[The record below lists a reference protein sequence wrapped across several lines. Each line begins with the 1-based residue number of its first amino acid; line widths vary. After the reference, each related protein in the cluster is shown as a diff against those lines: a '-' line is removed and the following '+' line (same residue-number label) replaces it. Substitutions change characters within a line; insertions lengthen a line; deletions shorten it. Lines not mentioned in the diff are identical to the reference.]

1 MSNYQNLPEL
11 FFSKAKENLNNQHLL
26 KINNST
32 NEIDSW
38 TWSNTYSSVNKIY
51 QFINSQNLKKDERIL
66 LVSENR
72 PEWMAADIAI
82 MSNQLIAVPNYITY
96 TSRDFE
102 HILNDSK
109 PKGLIVSNKD
119 LLETVLIASKKINF
133 ELQFIICF
141 DQFENTSIPNLT
153 FYDDLIEDPSVKPDK
168 YHSIQRKDPASI
180 IYTSGTQGLP
190 KGVILSH
197 GGILSNCEGA
207 YELLQTLKSPD
218 LTFLTWLPLSHSY
231 EHVVQFVT
239 LMMEAKVFYNKSI
252 ETLLP
257 TIKVAKPHI
266 MTAVPR
272 FYNNLFA
279 KMQIN
284 LKNQS
289 QFKQNLFNS
298 AISLG
303 TKKLHQ
309 QKLSL
314 KEKILDFL
322 LDKLVRKKVK
332 NNFGGRLEAF
342 VSGGGPLDSR
352 VGEAL
357 NALGL
362 KTLQGY
368 GLTETSPVVS
378 CNPLHKVKVETV
390 GPIFPGVEVK
400 LAEDGEILVK
410 GENLMLGYWNNQ
422 EATNKTI
429 INGWLHTGDI
439 GEFDKEGYLKIT
451 DRKKDIIVNAGGDNI
466 SPTRV
471 EAKLDI
477 EPEIAQSMLYG
488 DFKNYL
494 VAVIVPDK
502 DFALNWAKENGKEQK
517 FESIVKDDDF
527 NKLMKEVVNR
537 VNKNLSVI
545 EQVRKFILIDHEF
558 TIENSMMTVSMKVRR
573 FAVKDKYQED
583 LEKLY

>member
-1 MSNYQNLPEL
+1 MNKYQNLPEL
-11 FFSKAKENLNNQHLL
+11 FFSKSKENLKNQHLL
-26 KINNST
+26 KINNNT
-32 NEIDSW
+32 NQIESW

-51 QFINSQNLKKDERIL
+51 QFILSQNLEKNERIL

-102 HILNDSK
+102 HIINDSK
-109 PKGLIVSNKD
+109 PKGLIVSNKT
-119 LLETVLIASKKINF
+119 LLDTVLIAAKKINF

-141 DQFENTSIPNLT
+141 DQFENTNIPNLT
-153 FYDDLIEDPSVKPDK
+153 FYDDLIEDPSIEPNK
-168 YHSIQRKDPASI
+168 YQSIQRNDPASI

-257 TIKVAKPHI
+257 TIKIAKPHI

-284 LKNQS
+284 LNNQS

-309 QKLSL
+309 QKLSFI
-314 KEKILDFL
+314 EKILNFL

-342 VSGGGPLDSR
+342 VSGGGPSDSR

-400 LAEDGEILVK
+400 LAEDGEIIVR
-410 GENLMLGYWNNQ
+410 GENLMLGYWNNP

-429 INGWLHTGDI
+429 IDGWLHTGDI
-439 GEFDKEGYLKIT
+439 GEFDGEGYLKIT
-451 DRKKDIIVNAGGDNI
+451 DRKKDIIVSLGGVNI
-466 SPTRV
+466 APS
-471 EAKLDI
+471 KLENLLTLSSDI
-477 EPEIAQSMLYG
+477 EQACVFGEQ
-488 DFKNYL
+488 KNYI
-494 VAVIVPDK
+494 A
-502 DFALNWAKENGKEQK
+502 ALIILSADSKATKEQ
-517 FESIVKDDDF
+517 ID
-527 NKLMKEVVNR
+527 LY
-537 VNKNLSVI
+537 I
-545 EQVRKFILIDHEF
+545 EKMNADLTQPEKIKRYHIINEPF
-558 TIENSMMTVSMKVRR
+558 TIENNLMTPTMKVRR
-573 FAVKDKYQED
+573 HEVEKKYSEVINGMF
-583 LEKLY
+583 

>member
-1 MSNYQNLPEL
+1 MNKYQNLPEL
-11 FFSKAKENLNNQHLL
+11 FFSKSKENLKNQHLL
-26 KINNST
+26 KINNNT
-32 NEIDSW
+32 NQIESW

-51 QFINSQNLKKDERIL
+51 QFILSQNLEKNERIL

-109 PKGLIVSNKD
+109 PKGLIVSNKT
-119 LLETVLIASKKINF
+119 LLDTVLIAAKKINF
-133 ELQFIICF
+133 ELQFIVCF
-141 DQFENTSIPNLT
+141 DQFENTNIPNLT
-153 FYDDLIEDPSVKPDK
+153 FYDDLIEDPSIEPNK
-168 YHSIQRKDPASI
+168 YQLIQRNDPASI

-257 TIKVAKPHI
+257 TIKIAKPHI

-284 LKNQS
+284 LNNQS

-309 QKLSL
+309 QKLSFI
-314 KEKILDFL
+314 EKILNFL

-400 LAEDGEILVK
+400 LAEDGEILVR
-410 GENLMLGYWNNQ
+410 GENLMLGYWNNP

-439 GEFDKEGYLKIT
+439 GEFDGEGYLKIT
-451 DRKKDIIVNAGGDNI
+451 DRKKDIIVSLGGVNI
-466 SPTRV
+466 APS
-471 EAKLDI
+471 KLENLLTLSSDI
-477 EPEIAQSMLYG
+477 EQACVFGEQ
-488 DFKNYL
+488 KNYI
-494 VAVIVPDK
+494 A
-502 DFALNWAKENGKEQK
+502 ALIILSADSKATKEQ
-517 FESIVKDDDF
+517 ID
-527 NKLMKEVVNR
+527 LY
-537 VNKNLSVI
+537 I
-545 EQVRKFILIDHEF
+545 EKMNADLTQPEKIKRYHIIDEPF
-558 TIENSMMTVSMKVRR
+558 TIENNLMTPTMKVRR
-573 FAVKDKYQED
+573 HEVEKKYSEVINGMF
-583 LEKLY
+583 

>member
-1 MSNYQNLPEL
+1 MDKYQNLPEL
-11 FFSKAKENLNNQHLL
+11 FFSKAQENFKNQHLL
-26 KINNST
+26 KINNTT
-32 NEIDSW
+32 NEIESW
-38 TWSNTYSSVNKIY
+38 TWSDTLRSVNKIY
-51 QFINSQNLKKDERIL
+51 QFINSQNLHKEERVL

-72 PEWMAADIAI
+72 PEWMTADIAI

-109 PKGLIVSNKD
+109 PKGLIVSNKN
-119 LLETVLIASKKINF
+119 LLDTVLIASKKINF

-141 DQFENTSIPNLT
+141 DRFDNSNIPNLS
-153 FYDDLIEDPSVKPDK
+153 FYDDLIEDTSIKPNK
-168 YHSIQRKDPASI
+168 YLSIQRKDPASI

-190 KGVILSH
+190 KGVVLSH

-207 YELLQTLKSPD
+207 YELLQTLKGPD

-257 TIKVAKPHI
+257 TIKIAKPHI

-284 LKNQS
+284 LKTQS
-289 QFKQNLFNS
+289 QFKQNLFNQ
-298 AISLG
+298 AILLG

-309 QKLSL
+309 QKLSIA
-314 KEKILDFL
+314 EKIFDFL
-322 LDKLVRKKVK
+322 MDKLVRKKVL
-332 NNFGGRLEAF
+332 NNFGGRLKAF

-429 INGWLHTGDI
+429 IDGWLYTGDI
-439 GEFDKEGYLKIT
+439 GDFDEEGYLKIT
-451 DRKKDIIVNAGGDNI
+451 DRKKDIIVSLGGDNI
-466 SPTRV
+466 APS
-471 EAKLDI
+471 KLENLLTLSSDI
-477 EPEIAQSMLYG
+477 EQACVFGEQ
-488 DFKNYL
+488 KNYIAAIIIL
-494 VAVIVPDK
+494 SADSK
-502 DFALNWAKENGKEQK
+502 ATKEQIDLYIEK
-517 FESIVKDDDF
+517 MNTD
-527 NKLMKEVVNR
+527 
-537 VNKNLSVI
+537 LSQPEKI
-545 EQVRKFILIDHEF
+545 KRYHIIDEPF
-558 TIENSMMTVSMKVRR
+558 TIENNLMTPTMKVRR
-573 FAVKDKYQED
+573 HEVEKKYSEVINGMF
-583 LEKLY
+583 

>member
-1 MSNYQNLPEL
+1 MTNYQNLPEL
-11 FFSKAKENLNNQHLL
+11 FFLKAKENLKNQHLL
-26 KINNST
+26 KINNTT
-32 NEIDSW
+32 NEIESW
-38 TWSNTYSSVNKIY
+38 TWSDTLSSINKIY
-51 QFINSQNLKKDERIL
+51 QFINSQNLHKEERVL

-72 PEWMAADIAI
+72 PEWMSADIAI

-109 PKGLIVSNKD
+109 PKGLIVSNKN
-119 LLETVLIASKKINF
+119 LLDTVLIASKKINF

-141 DQFENTSIPNLT
+141 DRFENSTIPNLS
-153 FYDDLIEDPSVKPDK
+153 FYDDLIEDSSIEPDK
-168 YHSIQRKDPASI
+168 YLSIQRKDPASI

-190 KGVILSH
+190 KGVVLSH

-207 YELLQTLKSPD
+207 YELLQTLKGPD

-289 QFKQNLFNS
+289 QFKQNLFKQ
-298 AISLG
+298 AILLG

-309 QKLSL
+309 QKLSIS
-314 KEKILDFL
+314 EKIFDFL
-322 LDKLVRKKVK
+322 LDKLVRKKVL
-332 NNFGGRLEAF
+332 NNFGGRLKAF

-410 GENLMLGYWNNQ
+410 GENLMLGYWNNS
-422 EATNKTI
+422 EATKKTI
-429 INGWLHTGDI
+429 IDGWLHTGDI
-439 GEFDKEGYLKIT
+439 GEFDEEGYLKIT
-451 DRKKDIIVNAGGDNI
+451 DRKKDIIVSLGGDNI
-466 SPTRV
+466 APS
-471 EAKLDI
+471 KLENLLTLSSDI
-477 EPEIAQSMLYG
+477 EQACVFGEQ
-488 DFKNYL
+488 KNYI
-494 VAVIVPDK
+494 A
-502 DFALNWAKENGKEQK
+502 ALIILSADSKATKEQIDLYIEK
-517 FESIVKDDDF
+517 MNVD
-527 NKLMKEVVNR
+527 
-537 VNKNLSVI
+537 LSQPEKI
-545 EQVRKFILIDHEF
+545 KRYHIIDEPF
-558 TIENSMMTVSMKVRR
+558 TIENNLMTPTMKVRR
-573 FAVKDKYQED
+573 HEVEKKYSEVINGMF
-583 LEKLY
+583 

>member
-1 MSNYQNLPEL
+1 MDKYQNLPEL
-11 FFSKAKENLNNQHLL
+11 FFSKAQENFKNQHLL
-26 KINNST
+26 KINNTT
-32 NEIDSW
+32 NEIESW
-38 TWSNTYSSVNKIY
+38 TWSDTLRSVNKIY
-51 QFINSQNLKKDERIL
+51 QFINSQNLHKEERVL

-72 PEWMAADIAI
+72 PEWMTADIAI

-109 PKGLIVSNKD
+109 PKGLIVSNKN
-119 LLETVLIASKKINF
+119 LLDTVLIASKKINF

-141 DQFENTSIPNLT
+141 DRFDNSNIPNLS
-153 FYDDLIEDPSVKPDK
+153 FYDDLIEDTSIKPNK
-168 YHSIQRKDPASI
+168 YLSIQRKDPASI

-190 KGVILSH
+190 KGVVLSH

-207 YELLQTLKSPD
+207 YELLQTLKGPD

-257 TIKVAKPHI
+257 TIKIAKPHI

-284 LKNQS
+284 LKTQS
-289 QFKQNLFNS
+289 QFKQNLFNQ
-298 AISLG
+298 AILLG

-309 QKLSL
+309 QKLSIS
-314 KEKILDFL
+314 EKIFDFL
-322 LDKLVRKKVK
+322 LNKLVRKKVL
-332 NNFGGRLEAF
+332 NNFGGRLKAF

-429 INGWLHTGDI
+429 IDGWLHTGDI
-439 GEFDKEGYLKIT
+439 GEFDEEGYLKIT
-451 DRKKDIIVNAGGDNI
+451 DRKKDIIVSLGGDNI
-466 SPTRV
+466 APS
-471 EAKLDI
+471 KLENLLTLSSDI
-477 EPEIAQSMLYG
+477 EQACVFGEQ
-488 DFKNYL
+488 KNYIAAIIIL
-494 VAVIVPDK
+494 SADSK
-502 DFALNWAKENGKEQK
+502 ATKEQIDLYIEK
-517 FESIVKDDDF
+517 MNTD
-527 NKLMKEVVNR
+527 
-537 VNKNLSVI
+537 LSQPEKI
-545 EQVRKFILIDHEF
+545 KRYHIIDEPF
-558 TIENSMMTVSMKVRR
+558 TIENNLMTPTMKVRR
-573 FAVKDKYQED
+573 HEVEKKYSEVINGMF
-583 LEKLY
+583 

>member
-1 MSNYQNLPEL
+1 MDKYQNLPEL
-11 FFSKAKENLNNQHLL
+11 FFSKAQENFKNQHLL
-26 KINNST
+26 KINNTT
-32 NEIDSW
+32 NEIESW
-38 TWSNTYSSVNKIY
+38 TWSDTLRSVNKIY
-51 QFINSQNLKKDERIL
+51 QFINSQNLHKEERVL

-72 PEWMAADIAI
+72 PEWMTADIAI

-109 PKGLIVSNKD
+109 PKGLIVSNKN
-119 LLETVLIASKKINF
+119 LLDTVLIASKKINF

-141 DQFENTSIPNLT
+141 DRFDNSNIPNLS
-153 FYDDLIEDPSVKPDK
+153 FYDDLIEDASIKPDK
-168 YHSIQRKDPASI
+168 YLSIQRKDPASI

-190 KGVILSH
+190 KGVVLSH

-207 YELLQTLKSPD
+207 YELLQTLKGPD

-252 ETLLP
+252 ETLFP
-257 TIKVAKPHI
+257 TIKIAKPHI

-289 QFKQNLFNS
+289 QFTQNLFNQ
-298 AISLG
+298 AILLG

-309 QKLSL
+309 QKLSIT
-314 KEKILDFL
+314 EKIFDFL
-322 LDKLVRKKVK
+322 MDKLVRKKVLD
-332 NNFGGRLEAF
+332 NFGGRLKAF

-429 INGWLHTGDI
+429 IDGWLHTGDI
-439 GEFDKEGYLKIT
+439 GEFDEEGYLKIT
-451 DRKKDIIVNAGGDNI
+451 DRKKDIIVSLGGDNI
-466 SPTRV
+466 APS
-471 EAKLDI
+471 KLENLLTLSSDI
-477 EPEIAQSMLYG
+477 EQACVFGEQ
-488 DFKNYL
+488 KNYIAAIIIL
-494 VAVIVPDK
+494 SADSK
-502 DFALNWAKENGKEQK
+502 ATKEQIDLYIEK
-517 FESIVKDDDF
+517 MNTD
-527 NKLMKEVVNR
+527 
-537 VNKNLSVI
+537 LSQPEKI
-545 EQVRKFILIDHEF
+545 KRYHIIDEPF
-558 TIENSMMTVSMKVRR
+558 TIENNLMTPTMKVRR
-573 FAVKDKYQED
+573 HEVEKKYSEVINGMF
-583 LEKLY
+583 

>member
-1 MSNYQNLPEL
+1 MDKYQNLPEL
-11 FFSKAKENLNNQHLL
+11 FFSKAQENFKNQHLL
-26 KINNST
+26 KINNTT
-32 NEIDSW
+32 NEIESW
-38 TWSNTYSSVNKIY
+38 TWSDTLRSVNKIY
-51 QFINSQNLKKDERIL
+51 HFINSQNLHKEERVL

-72 PEWMAADIAI
+72 PEWMTADIAI

-109 PKGLIVSNKD
+109 PKGLIVSNKN
-119 LLETVLIASKKINF
+119 LLDTVLIASKKINF

-141 DQFENTSIPNLT
+141 DRFDNSNIPNLS
-153 FYDDLIEDPSVKPDK
+153 FYDDLIEDTSIKPDK
-168 YHSIQRKDPASI
+168 YLSIQRKDPASI

-190 KGVILSH
+190 KGVVLSH

-207 YELLQTLKSPD
+207 YELLQTLKGPD

-284 LKNQS
+284 LKTQS
-289 QFKQNLFNS
+289 QFKQNLFNQ
-298 AISLG
+298 AILLG
-303 TKKLHQ
+303 TKKLYQ
-309 QKLSL
+309 QKLSIT
-314 KEKILDFL
+314 EKIFDFL
-322 LDKLVRKKVK
+322 MDKLVRKKVL
-332 NNFGGRLEAF
+332 NNFGGRLKAF

-429 INGWLHTGDI
+429 IDGWLHTGDI
-439 GEFDKEGYLKIT
+439 GEFDEEGYLKIT
-451 DRKKDIIVNAGGDNI
+451 DRKKDIIVSLGGDNI
-466 SPTRV
+466 APS
-471 EAKLDI
+471 KLENLLTLSSDI
-477 EPEIAQSMLYG
+477 EQACVFGEQ
-488 DFKNYL
+488 KNYIAAIIIL
-494 VAVIVPDK
+494 SADSK
-502 DFALNWAKENGKEQK
+502 ATKEQIDLYIEK
-517 FESIVKDDDF
+517 MNTD
-527 NKLMKEVVNR
+527 
-537 VNKNLSVI
+537 LSQPEKI
-545 EQVRKFILIDHEF
+545 KRYHIIDEPF
-558 TIENSMMTVSMKVRR
+558 TIENNLMTPTMKVRR
-573 FAVKDKYQED
+573 HEVEKKYSEVINGMF
-583 LEKLY
+583 